1 MNKTKHRR
9 AEPRPGIPAGL
20 AVACV
25 VFSLSS
31 ILWGVSLWLGR
42 TFNINF
48 QEILYTMTS
57 PLVGTDAG
65 VVLKCLRFCLPHI
78 CLAALFVLSAA
89 VIVLLRR
96 RFTAVLTVQFRGKRR
111 QADLFRLARRV
122 MAVVSILALGWALR
136 SLYVN
141 LRIGEYIRLRRN
153 PTTIYEDR
161 YVDPAAVSITPP
173 AQKKNLIYLYLESM
187 ETSYAS
193 EEAGGRQP
201 EHNYI
206 PNLTALARE
215 NLSFSDSE
223 RLGGFRAV
231 SGTTW
236 TMGALFAA
244 TSGLPFSFPVGENAM
259 NRHAEFASGC
269 TTLGDILAD
278 NGYRNV
284 FLCGSDAT
292 FGGRRLYY
300 QQHGNFDIYDLFTAR
315 EEGYIPE
322 DYKVWWGYEDEILYR
337 IARDKLTDLSRSG
350 QPFSF
355 TMLTADTHHVDGY
368 VCPLCRDDY
377 PTVTGN
383 VVSCADR
390 QAADFIRWCREQ
402 DFYDDCVIVIT
413 GDHPRMDTGLV
424 EGLDYYDRTVYNCF
438 LNCDLPARAVNRE
451 FTAVDLFPTV
461 LTALGFS
468 FEGDQLGFGV
478 DLFSD
483 SDTLSEVM
491 GFQALNEEFAKYSPF
506 VEEHLS

>member
-1 MNKTKHRR
+1 MNRMR
-9 AEPRPGIPAGL
+9 SERPACMRLGL
-20 AVACV
+20 AAACV
-25 VFSLSS
+25 IFSVSC
-31 ILWGVSLWLGR
+31 ILWGVSVWLGR

-65 VVLKCLRFCLPHI
+65 VALKCLRACLPHI
-78 CLAALFVLSAA
+78 CLAALFVLTAA
-89 VIVLLRR
+89 VLVTLQQ
-96 RFTAVLTVQFRGKRR
+96 RFTAALSFWFRGKRR
-111 QADLFRLARRV
+111 QADLFRLARRA
-122 MAVVSILALGWALR
+122 MGVVSVLALCWALR
-136 SLYVN
+136 ALYVN
-141 LRIGEYIRLRRN
+141 LKVGEYIALRRN

-161 YVDPAAVSITPP
+161 YVDPAAVSVTAPER
-173 AQKKNLIYLYLESM
+173 KKNLIYLYLESM

-206 PNLTALARE
+206 PNLTALAQE

-236 TMGALFAA
+236 TMGAIFAA

-259 NRHAEFASGC
+259 NRHSEFASGC
-269 TTLGDILAD
+269 TTLGDILEE
-278 NGYRNV
+278 NGYRSM

-300 QQHGNFDIYDLFTAR
+300 RQHGNYEICDLLTAR
-315 EEGYIPE
+315 EEGYIPQ

-337 IARDKLTDLSRSG
+337 IAKDKLTGLAESG

-355 TMLTADTHHVDGY
+355 TMLTVDTHHVDGY

-377 PTVTGN
+377 DSVTGN

-390 QAADFIRWCREQ
+390 QAADFIRWCQEQ
-402 DFYDDCVIVIT
+402 DFYDNSVIVVT
-413 GDHPRMDTGLV
+413 GDHPRMDTSLV
-424 EGLDYYDRTVYNCF
+424 DGLDYCDRTVYNCF
-438 LNCDLPARAVNRE
+438 LNCDTPARTVNRE

-461 LTALGFS
+461 LSALGFEI
-468 FEGDQLGFGV
+468 EGDQLGFGV

-483 SDTLSEVM
+483 RDTLSEVM
-491 GFQALNEEFAKYSPF
+491 GFQALDEEFAKYSPF

>member
-1 MNKTKHRR
+1 MSRTK
-9 AEPRPGIPAGL
+9 AERPAGMGPGL
-20 AVACV
+20 AAACV

-65 VVLKCLRFCLPHI
+65 VVFKCLRFCLPHI
-78 CLAALFVLSAA
+78 CLAALFILSAA
-89 VIVLLRR
+89 VIVLLQR

-111 QADLFRLARRV
+111 QADLFRLARRT
-122 MAVVSILALGWALR
+122 MAVVSVLALGWALR

-141 LRIGEYIRLRRN
+141 LRIGEYIALRRD

-173 AQKKNLIYLYLESM
+173 ERKKNLIYLCLESM

-201 EHNYI
+201 ERNYI

-215 NLSFSDSE
+215 NLSFSNSE
-223 RLGGFRAV
+223 QLGGFRAV
-231 SGTTW
+231 RGTTW
-236 TMGALFAA
+236 TMGAIFAA

-259 NRHAEFASGC
+259 NRHSEFASGC

-284 FLCGSDAT
+284 FLCGSDAS

-300 QQHGNFDIYDLFTAR
+300 RQHGNYDIYDLFTAR

-337 IARDKLTDLSRSG
+337 IARDKLTALAQAG
-350 QPFSF
+350 EPFSF

-377 PTVTGN
+377 DSVTGN
-383 VVSCADR
+383 VVACADR
-390 QAADFIRWCREQ
+390 QAADFIRWCEEQ
-402 DFYDDCVIVIT
+402 DFYDDTVIVIT
-413 GDHPRMDTGLV
+413 GDHPRMDTSLV
-424 EGLDYYDRTVYNCF
+424 DGLDYDDRTVYNCF
-438 LNCDLPARAVNRE
+438 LNCDIPARSVNRE

-461 LTALGFS
+461 LTALGFE
-468 FEGDQLGFGV
+468 FQGDQLGFGV

-491 GFQALNEEFAKYSPF
+491 SFQALDEEFAKYSPF

>member
-1 MNKTKHRR
+1 MNRTK
-9 AEPRPGIPAGL
+9 AERPAGMGPGL
-20 AVACV
+20 AAACV

-65 VVLKCLRFCLPHI
+65 VVFKCLRFCLPHI
-78 CLAALFVLSAA
+78 CLAALFILSAA
-89 VIVLLRR
+89 VIVLLQRC
-96 RFTAVLTVQFRGKRR
+96 FTALLTFRFRGKRR
-111 QADLFRLARRV
+111 QADLFRLARRT
-122 MAVVSILALGWALR
+122 MAVVSVLALGWALR

-141 LRIGEYIRLRRN
+141 LRIGEYIRLRSN

-173 AQKKNLIYLYLESM
+173 ERKKNLIYLCLESM

-231 SGTTW
+231 RGTTW
-236 TMGALFAA
+236 TMGAIFAA

-259 NRHAEFASGC
+259 NRHSEFASGC

-284 FLCGSDAT
+284 FLCGSDAS

-300 QQHGNFDIYDLFTAR
+300 RQHGNYDIYDLFTAR

-322 DYKVWWGYEDEILYR
+322 VYKVWWGYEDEILYR
-337 IARDKLTDLSRSG
+337 IARDKLTALAQAG
-350 QPFSF
+350 EPFSF

-377 PTVTGN
+377 DSVTGN
-383 VVSCADR
+383 VVACADR

-402 DFYDDCVIVIT
+402 DFYDDTVIVIT
-413 GDHPRMDTGLV
+413 GDHPRMDTSLV
-424 EGLDYYDRTVYNCF
+424 DGLDYDDRTVYNCF
-438 LNCDLPARAVNRE
+438 LNCDIPARSVNRE

-461 LTALGFS
+461 LTALGFE
-468 FEGDQLGFGV
+468 FQGDQLGFGV
-478 DLFSD
+478 DLFSG

-491 GFQALNEEFAKYSPF
+491 GFQALDEEFAKYSPF

>member
-1 MNKTKHRR
+1 MSRMKSKR
-9 AEPRPGIPAGL
+9 PAGMGPGL
-20 AVACV
+20 AAACV

-65 VVLKCLRFCLPHI
+65 VVFKCLRFCLPHI
-78 CLAALFVLSAA
+78 CLAALYILTAA
-89 VIVLLRR
+89 VIVMLRR

-111 QADLFRLARRV
+111 QADLFRLARRA
-122 MAVVSILALGWALR
+122 MAVISVLALGWALR

-141 LRIGEYIRLRRN
+141 LRVGEYVQLRRN

-173 AQKKNLIYLYLESM
+173 EQKKNLIYIYLESM

-193 EEAGGRQP
+193 TEAGGRQP

-206 PNLTALARE
+206 PNLTTLALE
-215 NLSFSDSE
+215 NLSFSNSE
-223 RLGGFRAV
+223 QLGGFRAV
-231 SGTTW
+231 RGTTW
-236 TMGALFAA
+236 TMGAIFAA

-259 NRHAEFASGC
+259 SRHSEFASGC

-300 QQHGNFDIYDLFTAR
+300 QQHGNYDIYDLFTAR
-315 EEGYIPE
+315 EEGYIPQ
-322 DYKVWWGYEDEILYR
+322 DYKVWWGYEDEVLYR
-337 IARDKLTDLSRSG
+337 IARDKLTALAQAG
-350 QPFSF
+350 QPFNF

-377 PTVTGN
+377 DSVTGN
-383 VVSCADR
+383 VVACADR
-390 QAADFIRWCREQ
+390 QIADFIQWCKEQ
-402 DFYDDCVIVIT
+402 DFYDDTVIVIT
-413 GDHPRMDTGLV
+413 GDHPRMDTSLV
-424 EGLDYYDRTVYNCF
+424 DGLDYDHRTVYNCF
-438 LNCDLPARAVNRE
+438 MNCDVPARSVNRE

-461 LTALGFS
+461 LTALGFN
-468 FEGDQLGFGV
+468 FQGDQLGFGV

-491 GFQALNEEFAKYSPF
+491 GFQALDGEFAKYSPF

>member
-1 MNKTKHRR
+1 MSRTKSER
-9 AEPRPGIPAGL
+9 PAGMRLGL
-20 AVACV
+20 ALACV
-25 VFSLSS
+25 VFSVSCV
-31 ILWGVSLWLGR
+31 LWGVSVWLGR

-65 VVLKCLRFCLPHI
+65 VALKCLRACLPHI
-78 CLAALFVLSAA
+78 CLAALFVLTAA
-89 VIVLLRR
+89 ALVVLQR
-96 RFTAVLTVQFRGKRR
+96 RFTAALSFQFRGRRR
-111 QADLFRLARRV
+111 QADLFLLARRS
-122 MAVVSILALGWALR
+122 MAVISVLALCWAFR
-136 SLYVN
+136 ALYVN
-141 LRIGEYIRLRRN
+141 LRVGQYIELRRN

-161 YVDPAAVSITPP
+161 YVDPASVSITAPDR
-173 AQKKNLIYLYLESM
+173 KKNLIYLCLESM

-206 PNLTALARE
+206 PNLTALAQE
-215 NLSFSDSE
+215 NLSFSNSD

-236 TMGALFAA
+236 TMGAIFAA

-259 NRHAEFASGC
+259 NRHSEFASGC
-269 TTLGDILAD
+269 TTLGDILEE
-278 NGYRNV
+278 NGYRSM

-300 QQHGNFDIYDLFTAR
+300 QQHGNYEICDLLTAR

-322 DYKVWWGYEDEILYR
+322 DYKVWWGYEDAILYQ
-337 IARDKLTDLSRSG
+337 IAKDKLTVLAGSG

-355 TMLTADTHHVDGY
+355 TMLTVDTHHVDGY

-377 PTVTGN
+377 DSVTGN

-390 QAADFIRWCREQ
+390 QAADFIRWCEEQ
-402 DFYDDCVIVIT
+402 DFYDNSVIVIT
-413 GDHPRMDTGLV
+413 GDHPRMDTSLV
-424 EGLDYYDRTVYNCF
+424 DGLDYRDRTVYNCF
-438 LNCDLPARAVNRE
+438 LNCEAPARAVNRE

-461 LTALGFS
+461 LSALGFEI
-468 FEGDQLGFGV
+468 EGDQLGFGV
-478 DLFSD
+478 DLFSG

-491 GFQALNEEFAKYSPF
+491 GFQALDEEFAKYSPF

>member
-1 MNKTKHRR
+1 MK
-9 AEPRPGIPAGL
+9 AERPAGMGPGL
-20 AVACV
+20 AAACV

-57 PLVGTDAG
+57 PLVGTDPG

-78 CLAALFVLSAA
+78 CLAALYILTAA
-89 VIVLLRR
+89 VIVLLQR

-111 QADLFRLARRV
+111 QADLFRLACRT
-122 MAVVSILALGWALR
+122 MAVVSVLALGWALR

-141 LRIGEYIRLRRN
+141 LRVGEYVQLRRN

-173 AQKKNLIYLYLESM
+173 AQKKNLIYIYLESM

-193 EEAGGRQP
+193 TEAGGHQP

-206 PNLTALARE
+206 PNLTTLALE
-215 NLSFSDSE
+215 NLSFSNSE
-223 RLGGFRAV
+223 QLGGFRAV
-231 SGTTW
+231 RGTTW
-236 TMGALFAA
+236 TMGAIFAA

-278 NGYRNV
+278 SGYRNV

-300 QQHGNFDIYDLFTAR
+300 QQHGNYDIYDLFTAR
-315 EEGYIPE
+315 EEGYIPQ
-322 DYKVWWGYEDEILYR
+322 DYKVWWGYEDEVLYR
-337 IARDKLTDLSRSG
+337 IARDKLTALAQSG
-350 QPFSF
+350 QPFNF

-377 PTVTGN
+377 DSVTGN
-383 VVSCADR
+383 VVACADR
-390 QAADFIRWCREQ
+390 QIADFIQWCKEQ
-402 DFYDDCVIVIT
+402 DFYDDTVIVIT
-413 GDHPRMDTGLV
+413 GDHPRMDTSLV
-424 EGLDYYDRTVYNCF
+424 DGLDYDDRTVYNCF
-438 LNCDLPARAVNRE
+438 LNCDIPARSVNRE

-461 LTALGFS
+461 LTALGFE
-468 FEGDQLGFGV
+468 FQGDQLGFGV

-491 GFQALNEEFAKYSPF
+491 GFQALDGEFAKYSPF

>member
-1 MNKTKHRR
+1 MSRMKSK
-9 AEPRPGIPAGL
+9 RPSGMRAGL
-20 AVACV
+20 AAACV
-25 VFSLSS
+25 IFSLSS

-65 VVLKCLRFCLPHI
+65 VVFKCLRFCLPHI
-78 CLAALFVLSAA
+78 CLAALYILTAA

-111 QADLFRLARRV
+111 QAGLFRLACRAMGV
-122 MAVVSILALGWALR
+122 ISVLALGWALR

-141 LRIGEYIRLRRN
+141 LRVGEYIRLRSN

-173 AQKKNLIYLYLESM
+173 ERKKNLIYLCLESM

-231 SGTTW
+231 RGTTW
-236 TMGALFAA
+236 TMGAIFAA

-259 NRHAEFASGC
+259 NRHSEFASGC

-300 QQHGNFDIYDLFTAR
+300 QQHGNYDIYDLFTAR

-322 DYKVWWGYEDEILYR
+322 DYKVWWGYEDEVLYR
-337 IARDKLTDLSRSG
+337 IARDKLTALAQSG

-368 VCPLCRDDY
+368 VCPLCREDY

-383 VVSCADR
+383 VVACADR

-402 DFYDDCVIVIT
+402 DFYDDTVIVIT
-413 GDHPRMDTGLV
+413 GDHPRMDTSLV
-424 EGLDYYDRTVYNCF
+424 GGLDYDDRTVYNCF
-438 LNCDLPARAVNRE
+438 LNCDVPARSVNRE

-461 LTALGFS
+461 LTALGFE
-468 FEGDQLGFGV
+468 FQGDQLGFGV
-478 DLFSD
+478 DLFSG

-491 GFQALNEEFAKYSPF
+491 GFQALDEEFAKYSPF

>member
-1 MNKTKHRR
+1 MNRTK
-9 AEPRPGIPAGL
+9 AERPAGMGPGL
-20 AVACV
+20 AAACV

-31 ILWGVSLWLGR
+31 ILRGVSLWLGR

-65 VVLKCLRFCLPHI
+65 VVFKCLRFCLPHI
-78 CLAALFVLSAA
+78 CLAALFILSAA
-89 VIVLLRR
+89 VIVLLQR
-96 RFTAVLTVQFRGKRR
+96 RFTALLTFRFRGKRR
-111 QADLFRLARRV
+111 QADLFRLARRT
-122 MAVVSILALGWALR
+122 MAVVSVLALGWALR

-141 LRIGEYIRLRRN
+141 LRIGEYIRLRSN

-173 AQKKNLIYLYLESM
+173 ERKKNLIYLCLESM

-223 RLGGFRAV
+223 QLGGFRAV
-231 SGTTW
+231 RGTTW
-236 TMGALFAA
+236 TMGAIFAA

-278 NGYRNV
+278 NGYHNV
-284 FLCGSDAT
+284 FLCGSDAS

-300 QQHGNFDIYDLFTAR
+300 RQHGNYDIYDLFTAR

-337 IARDKLTDLSRSG
+337 IARDKLTALAQAG
-350 QPFSF
+350 EPFSF

-377 PTVTGN
+377 DSVTGN
-383 VVSCADR
+383 VVACADR
-390 QAADFIRWCREQ
+390 QAADFIRWCEEQ
-402 DFYDDCVIVIT
+402 DFYDDTVIVIT
-413 GDHPRMDTGLV
+413 GDHPRMDTSLV
-424 EGLDYYDRTVYNCF
+424 DGLDYDDRTVYNCF
-438 LNCDLPARAVNRE
+438 LNCDIPARSVNRE

-461 LTALGFS
+461 LTALGFE
-468 FEGDQLGFGV
+468 FQGDQLGFGV
-478 DLFSD
+478 DLFSG

-491 GFQALNEEFAKYSPF
+491 GFQALDEEFAKYSPF